1 MAANAAPRLS
11 ASEPRG
17 DRREQQGQYMFIRNS
32 ILSGTAIAAVIAAT
46 PAIAQERSF
55 DLPAQPAVK
64 AIPAFAR
71 QAQLQIVASAR
82 DLAGVRTPAIKGR
95 MDARA
100 ALRRLIAGTPL
111 KIASDDGQVVTL
123 RSARAPASPQSG
135 RVIGQGV
142 LAGRVLNT
150 ATGEYVRNAEIRAE
164 GTTIVAYSD
173 EGGNFRLTGLPAG
186 QVTIIVRYTG
196 LQETR
201 AMATVAA
208 GQVAT
213 LQVALEAQSFAADG
227 GGEVESV
234 TITAARDGQA
244 AAIMERRAA
253 MNAKTVVAAD
263 NYGGLTMGDVGEFM
277 KNMPGLSLDYTEVD
291 ATAVRIGGLDPKY
304 STFTTDGA
312 RMATATSNN
321 NNGRQNSFEQMSITG
336 IESIELN
343 NTLTASMDADSPG
356 GSINLRSKYAFQR
369 KGRQLRF
376 QLGGV
381 GTSDSALSP
390 AYFPDDRKH
399 ARIYPSGQI
408 GFADVVLDG
417 RLGIAFNAS
426 YNANYVQQD
435 RIQTDWS
442 YLPGGRVMPYQV
454 MWRPGPKFTSR
465 TAANLALDYKITDD
479 LAFSLRSSYSYY
491 DVEYFNQYTYLIFG
505 TTTRSYATPDSTPT
519 HIVVNP
525 VAGTPTATRLHTQYS
540 HRYAGT
546 PAYLVAPKLEYRGDT
561 FEATLRGSYSRSE
574 FNFRDN
580 SKGFFQR
587 TDSYLTRIGFTLDRA
602 SEDSNAWTLAQTAG
616 RPWGDPRS
624 FNRDDDIGNNI
635 RTAESDAVNEMF
647 GVNLDLKERFEIG
660 GVPMTLMAGAAARTN
675 DWRTN
680 EGSWN
685 QFQYVGPTGD
695 LTQKAPEAVIPWT
708 QHYKFQIHGFDAG
721 NMNAQGWRA
730 DSNYAMYDIYKDH
743 PEYFVPDTL
752 GNLKRDLDNNKRV
765 KEDIYAGYLE
775 LQARAGRASFDLG
788 VRYERTRTGA
798 RIANIRPLSEVAAA
812 GYPVSATAA
821 TTVEGLLYQYNGGT
835 YATRRGDYEDW
846 FLSGGVKYDFTDK
859 LVAQVS
865 FSQSILRPDYGNL
878 GGVVSVNDDTMIVN
892 VPNPMLKPEHS
903 TKYFARLQYFLEPS
917 GIVAISAYKLDIK
930 DMQVTGITV
939 NPEDVGYD
947 PNEYVGYTF
956 RSAQNAPGTS
966 TNNGLI
972 LEYDQQLTFLPGALK
987 GLGLRAS
994 FTLVDPDGVRQNLPE
1009 RAANWGLRYSRGPFD
1024 FQLTGNWQS
1033 SYRISALGNTPTTAN
1048 NGILYRAER
1057 ELWNISA
1064 SYKVTRNFEVMLAGR
1079 NIFNAPDIV
1088 YSNERSRVQQYS
1100 IYGSMWNVGI
1110 KGTF

>member
-1 MAANAAPRLS
+1 
-11 ASEPRG
+11 
-17 DRREQQGQYMFIRNS
+17 MFFRNS
-32 ILSGTAIAAVIAAT
+32 ILSGTAVVALVAAA
-46 PAIAQERSF
+46 PARAQDRAF

-64 AIPAFAR
+64 AIPQFAR
-71 QAQLQIVASAR
+71 QARIQIVAPAR
-82 DLAGVRTPAIKGR
+82 DLAGVRTPAIKGT
-95 MDARA
+95 MDVRT

-111 KIASDDGQVVTL
+111 QIASDDGQVVTL
-123 RSARAPASPQSG
+123 RSTRPVASPQSG
-135 RVIGQGV
+135 RGIGQGT

-150 ATGEYVRNAEIRAE
+150 ATGEYVRNAEIRIE
-164 GTTIVAYSD
+164 GTTIVAYSE
-173 EGGNFRLTGLPAG
+173 EGGHFRLANLPAG
-186 QVTIIVRYTG
+186 PVTLVVRYAG
-196 LQETR
+196 LQEVRTT
-201 AMATVAA
+201 ATVAA
-208 GQVAT
+208 GEVAT
-213 LQVALEAQSFAADG
+213 LNVDLNAQSFAQG
-227 GGEVESV
+227 GDEVESV

-291 ATAVRIGGLDPKY
+291 ATRVRIGGLDPKY

-321 NNGRQNSFEQMSITG
+321 NNGRENSFEQMSITG

-343 NTLTASMDADSPG
+343 NTLTASMDADAPG
-356 GSINLRSKYAFQR
+356 GTINLRSKYAFQR

-376 QLGGV
+376 QVGGV
-381 GTSDSALSP
+381 GTSDSAFTS

-399 ARIYPSGQI
+399 PRIYPSAQI
-408 GFADVVLDG
+408 GYNDVFLDG

-442 YLPGGRVMPYQV
+442 YLPDGRVMPYQV

-465 TAANLALDYKITDD
+465 TAANLALDYKISDK
-479 LAFSLRSSYSYY
+479 LAFSLRSTYSFY
-491 DVEYFNQYTYLIFG
+491 DVEYFNQYTFLIFG
-505 TTTRSYATPDSTPT
+505 TTSRSYATPDSTPT

-525 VAGTPTATRLHTQYS
+525 NGTNTRLHTQYS

-561 FEATLRGSYSRSE
+561 FEALLRASYSSSE

-635 RTAESDAVNEMF
+635 RTAESDAVNEVY
-647 GVNLDLKERFEIG
+647 GVNLDLKKKFELG
-660 GVPMTLMAGAAARTN
+660 DVPVTLMAGGLVRTN

-680 EGSWN
+680 EGSFD

-708 QHYKFQIHGFDAG
+708 QFYKFQIHGFDAG
-721 NMNAQGWRA
+721 NMNAQNWRA
-730 DSNYAMYDIYKDH
+730 DSNYAMYDIYREH

-765 KEDIYAGYLE
+765 KEDIYAGYAE

-788 VRYERTRTGA
+788 LRYEKTKTAA
-798 RIANIRPLSEVAAA
+798 RIANVRTLEEVAAA
-812 GYPVSATAA
+812 GYPLNAAGTAA
-821 TTVEGLLYQYNGGT
+821 ATPEGLLYQYNNGT
-835 YATRRGDYEDW
+835 YSTRRGEYQDW

-859 LVAQVS
+859 LVGQIS
-865 FSQSILRPDYGNL
+865 FSDSILRPDYGNL
-878 GGVVSVNDDTMIVN
+878 GGVVSVNDTTMIVT
-892 VPNPMLKPEHS
+892 VPNPLLKPEHS
-903 TKYFARLQYFLEPS
+903 TKYYARLQYFLEPS
-917 GIVAISAYKLDIK
+917 GIVAVSAFKLDIK
-930 DMQVTGITV
+930 DMQITGIEV
-939 NPEDVGYD
+939 NPEDVGFD
-947 PNEYVGYTF
+947 PDDYAGYTF

-966 TNNGLI
+966 TNNGLT

-987 GLGLRAS
+987 GFGLRGS
-994 FTLVDPDGVRQNLPE
+994 FTLVDPDGERQNLPKHS
-1009 RAANWGLRYSRGPFD
+1009 ANWGLRYSRSGFD

-1033 SYRISALGNTPTTAN
+1033 SYRTSSLSNTPTTAN
-1048 NGILYRAER
+1048 NGILYRAAR
-1057 ELWNISA
+1057 ELWNVSA
-1064 SYKVTRNFEVMLAGR
+1064 SYKITKNFEVMLAGR

-1100 IYGSMWNVGI
+1100 IYGSMWNLGI
-1110 KGTF
+1110 KGSF